1 MQVCANLPLAGRDV
15 RLDLF
20 RGLANWAIFL
30 DHIPHQVLSW
40 ITVKN
45 YGFSDAADQ
54 FVLIS
59 GYTAAFVFGRVMIER
74 GYAAAASRLA
84 ERAFTLYA
92 AHIIVVVIYIAVI
105 ACVSREFNDPDDL
118 NQFNV
123 AVFMNMP
130 FREFIQALA
139 LRYKP
144 VNLDVLPLYIL
155 LLGAFA
161 PALWL
166 MVRKP
171 NWTLAASLFLY
182 VAARHFGWNLP
193 AAPSG
198 FWYFNPFA
206 WQLLFFLGAWIA
218 LGGSRAI
225 QSIVRT
231 RAAFWLAI
239 AYIIF
244 ALVVTTAIRVPDLGG
259 LVPHRILQ
267 PFDPNDK
274 TNLAPYRVVHL
285 MALAVVVTR
294 FLHLDS
300 PILQWRALAPL
311 IRCGQH
317 SLQVFCTG
325 IVLSFCAHAAIELSL
340 NSLWVQIFVGTIGI
354 LLMTASAFDV
364 VQTARSSRSCS
375 AFAAVI
381 EAGTQRTSREPKRRF
396 QQRGPPCDL
405 LIQPRAGG
413 RARFCRLQRS

>member
-1 MQVCANLPLAGRDV
+1 MRVCANLPLGGRDV

-30 DHIPHQVLSW
+30 DHIPHEVLSW

-45 YGFSDAADQ
+45 YGFSDAADL
-54 FVLIS
+54 FVFIS

-74 GYAAAASRLA
+74 GYATAAARLA
-84 ERAFTLYA
+84 KRAFALYA

-105 ACVSREFNDPDDL
+105 ACVSREFHDPDDL

-155 LLGAFA
+155 LLCAFA

-171 NWTLAASLFLY
+171 NWTLAGSLVLY

-193 AAPSG
+193 ASPSG
-198 FWYFNPFA
+198 VWYFNPFT

-231 RAAFWLAI
+231 RAAFSLAI

-244 ALVVTTAIRVPDLGG
+244 AFVVTMAISVPDLGG
-259 LVPHRILQ
+259 LVPHWMLQ

-274 TNLAPYRVVHL
+274 TNLAPYRVVHF

-294 FLHLDS
+294 FLHLES

-317 SLQVFCTG
+317 SLQVFCSG

-340 NSLWVQIFVGTIGI
+340 NSFWVQIVVGAIGI
-354 LLMTASAFDV
+354 SLMTAVAYCRTWSK
-364 VQTARSSRSCS
+364 
-375 AFAAVI
+375 
-381 EAGTQRTSREPKRRF
+381 QRDHVLPSP
-396 QQRGPPCDL
+396 
-405 LIQPRAGG
+405 IQIGELA
-413 RARFCRLQRS
+413 

>member
-1 MQVCANLPLAGRDV
+1 MRVCANLPPPGRDV

-20 RGLANWAIFL
+20 SGLANWAIFL
-30 DHIPHQVLSW
+30 DHIPHQMLSW
-40 ITVKN
+40 ITIKN
-45 YGFSDAADQ
+45 YGFSDAADL
-54 FVLIS
+54 FVFIS

-84 ERAFTLYA
+84 KRAFTLYA
-92 AHIIVVVIYIAVI
+92 AHIIVVVIYIVVI
-105 ACVSREFNDPDDL
+105 ACVSRQFHDPDDL

-123 AVFMNMP
+123 ADFMNMP
-130 FREFIQALA
+130 FRQFIQALA

-166 MVRKP
+166 MIRKP
-171 NWTLAASLFLY
+171 NWTFAGSLVLY

-193 AAPSG
+193 ASPSG
-198 FWYFNPFA
+198 LWYFNPFA

-218 LGGSRAI
+218 LDGSRAI

-244 ALVVTTAIRVPDLGG
+244 ALVVTMAISVPDLGG
-259 LVPHRILQ
+259 LVPHWMLQ

-285 MALAVVVTR
+285 VALAVVVTR
-294 FLHLDS
+294 LLPVDS
-300 PILQWRALAPL
+300 PILQWRSLVPL
-311 IRCGQH
+311 IQCGRN
-317 SLQVFCTG
+317 SLPVFCLG

-340 NSLWVQIFVGTIGI
+340 NSLWVQIFVGAIGI
-354 LLMTASAFDV
+354 LLMTASAYYLTWFR
-364 VQTARSSRSCS
+364 QL
-375 AFAAVI
+375 I
-381 EAGTQRTSREPKRRF
+381 EPFLQRT
-396 QQRGPPCDL
+396 C
-405 LIQPRAGG
+405 G
-413 RARFCRLQRS
+413 RY

>member
-1 MQVCANLPLAGRDV
+1 MRICANLPLARRDV

-30 DHIPHQVLSW
+30 DHIPHEVLSW
-40 ITVKN
+40 ITIKN
-45 YGFSDAADQ
+45 YGFSDAADL
-54 FVLIS
+54 FVFIS

-84 ERAFTLYA
+84 KRAFTLYA

-105 ACVSREFNDPDDL
+105 ACVSRQFHDPDDL

-123 AVFMNMP
+123 AIFMNMP
-130 FREFIQALA
+130 FREFIQALV

-171 NWTLAASLFLY
+171 NWTLAGSLVLY
-182 VAARHFGWNLP
+182 VAARHFGWNVP
-193 AAPSG
+193 ASPSG
-198 FWYFNPFA
+198 FWYFNPFT
-206 WQLLFFLGAWIA
+206 WQLLFLLGAWIA
-218 LGGSRAI
+218 LGGNHTI
-225 QSIVRT
+225 QSIIRT

-239 AYIIF
+239 TYLAF
-244 ALVVTTAIRVPDLGG
+244 ACVVTMAINDPDLGS
-259 LVPHRILQ
+259 LLPHWMLA

-285 MALAVVVTR
+285 IALAVVVTR
-294 FLHLDS
+294 FLRVDS
-300 PILQWRALAPL
+300 PMLQWRSLAPL
-311 IRCGQH
+311 IVCGRN
-317 SLQVFCTG
+317 SLQVFCIG

-340 NSLWVQIFVGTIGI
+340 NALVVQISVGAAGI
-354 LLMTASAFDV
+354 LLMTAVAYCRTWSK
-364 VQTARSSRSCS
+364 ARDRVFPSPVRIGEL
-375 AFAAVI
+375 A
-381 EAGTQRTSREPKRRF
+381 
-396 QQRGPPCDL
+396 
-405 LIQPRAGG
+405 
-413 RARFCRLQRS
+413 

>member
-1 MQVCANLPLAGRDV
+1 MRIHADILFGTRDV

-30 DHIPHQVLSW
+30 DHIPHEVLSW
-40 ITVKN
+40 VTLKN
-45 YGFSDAADQ
+45 YGFSDAADL
-54 FVLIS
+54 FVFIS
-59 GYTAAFVFGRVMIER
+59 GYTAALVFGSAMIKQ

-84 ERAFTLYA
+84 KRAFTLYA

-105 ACVSREFNDPDDL
+105 ACVSREFHDPDDL

-123 AVFMNMP
+123 AVFINQP

-139 LRYKP
+139 LRYRP

-166 MVRKP
+166 MIRKP
-171 NWTLAASLFLY
+171 TLTLAGSLVLY
-182 VAARHFGWNLP
+182 VAARYFGWNLP

-198 FWYFNPFA
+198 LWYFNPFT

-218 LGGSRAI
+218 LGGAKAI

-244 ALVVTTAIRVPDLGG
+244 AFVVTMAIRVPDLGG
-259 LVPHRILQ
+259 LVPHWILR

-274 TNLAPYRVVHL
+274 MNLAPYRIVHF

-300 PILQWRALAPL
+300 PTLKWRALAPL
-311 IRCGQH
+311 IKCGQH
-317 SLQVFCTG
+317 SLQVFCSG

-340 NSLWVQIFVGTIGI
+340 NSIWVQIVVGATGI
-354 LLMTASAFDV
+354 SLMTV
-364 VQTARSSRSCS
+364 VAYCRTWSK
-375 AFAAVI
+375 
-381 EAGTQRTSREPKRRF
+381 QR
-396 QQRGPPCDL
+396 D
-405 LIQPRAGG
+405 RALPSPAQIGEL
-413 RARFCRLQRS
+413 A

>member
-1 MQVCANLPLAGRDV
+1 MRVYANLPLPGRDT

-30 DHIPHQVLSW
+30 DHIPHEVLSW

-45 YGFSDAADQ
+45 YGFSDAADL
-54 FVLIS
+54 FVFIS
-59 GYTAAFVFGRVMIER
+59 GYTAALVFGRVMIER
-74 GYAAAASRLA
+74 GCAAAASRLA
-84 ERAFTLYA
+84 KRALTLYA

-105 ACVSREFNDPDDL
+105 ACVSREFHDPDDL

-139 LRYKP
+139 LKYKP

-155 LLGAFA
+155 LFGAFA

-171 NWTLAASLFLY
+171 NWTLAGSLFLY
-182 VAARHFGWNLP
+182 AAARHFGWNL
-193 AAPSG
+193 AASPSG
-198 FWYFNPFA
+198 RWYFNPFA

-225 QSIVRT
+225 QALVRT
-231 RAAFWLAI
+231 RAALWLAI

-244 ALVVTTAIRVPDLGG
+244 AFVVTMAISVPDLGG
-259 LVPHRILQ
+259 LVPHWILQ

-285 MALAVVVTR
+285 IALAVVVTR
-294 FLHLDS
+294 LLPMDS
-300 PILQWRALAPL
+300 PILQWRSLVPL
-311 IRCGQH
+311 IQCGRN
-317 SLQVFCTG
+317 SLPVFCLG

-340 NSLWVQIFVGTIGI
+340 NSLWVQIFVGVIGI
-354 LLMTASAFDV
+354 LLMTASAYYLTWFRQQDRAV
-364 VQTARSSRSCS
+364 LAAHLLPLFKLERSEPV
-375 AFAAVI
+375 ANQN
-381 EAGTQRTSREPKRRF
+381 AGSSKGVRHA
-396 QQRGPPCDL
+396 
-405 LIQPRAGG
+405 IY
-413 RARFCRLQRS
+413 